1 MPKKDSTM
9 STDTKPADAASK
21 NGEQAEKLP
30 PMPDEQPVQR
40 QHELTVGERALTY
53 FTTAGMQPLKNAA
66 SETEAQVFFVAYTLG
81 SPEGD
86 PDRPLIFMFNG
97 GPGASSIYLHMGAFA
112 PKRVRL
118 RDDGTIPPPPYR
130 LVDNE
135 HTLLE
140 QADMVF
146 IDPVG
151 TGYSRAAKDD
161 LNKNYWSMKGDY
173 ESLSEVIRLYL
184 KRYGRMTSPVF
195 LCGESY
201 GTFRIAGL
209 ADHLLGKNIALA
221 GLIMVS
227 AILNYGASV
236 YARGND
242 LPYALL
248 LPTFTAAAWYH
259 KKLPADL
266 QELPL
271 REALA
276 EAERWAMNAY
286 TLVLMRGDRLEG
298 AERDEVVAQI
308 ARFSGLEP
316 RYIERSNLRVSFDR
330 FVKELLRDQ
339 RRSLSFYD
347 ARLTN
352 IDELAIGETPDFDVI
367 LAVLGAPY
375 GMLFNDYVRKQ
386 LGYENDREYQVLNMK
401 CNQAWDFGK
410 PVDGWPD
417 ASGALRSA
425 MSKNPY
431 MKVFVARGLYD
442 FATSYFA
449 IEYTLNHLGLD
460 PSLRGSIRYGDY
472 ESGHMTYIDL
482 PSLARLKGDV
492 GDFIR
497 ETLGGA
503 EALRG

>member
-1 MPKKDSTM
+1 M
-9 STDTKPADAASK
+9 STDTKPADTASK
-21 NGEQAEKLP
+21 NGEQPEKLP
-30 PMPDEQPVQR
+30 SMPDDPPVQR

-66 SETEAQVFFVAYTLG
+66 GETEAQVFFVAYTLG

-161 LNKNYWSMKGDY
+161 LNKNYWGMKGDY

-266 QELPL
+266 QERPL
-271 REALA
+271 L
-276 EAERWAMNAY
+276 
-286 TLVLMRGDRLEG
+286 
-298 AERDEVVAQI
+298 
-308 ARFSGLEP
+308 
-316 RYIERSNLRVSFDR
+316 
-330 FVKELLRDQ
+330 
-339 RRSLSFYD
+339 
-347 ARLTN
+347 
-352 IDELAIGETPDFDVI
+352 
-367 LAVLGAPY
+367 
-375 GMLFNDYVRKQ
+375 
-386 LGYENDREYQVLNMK
+386 
-401 CNQAWDFGK
+401 
-410 PVDGWPD
+410 
-417 ASGALRSA
+417 
-425 MSKNPY
+425 
-431 MKVFVARGLYD
+431 
-442 FATSYFA
+442 
-449 IEYTLNHLGLD
+449 
-460 PSLRGSIRYGDY
+460 
-472 ESGHMTYIDL
+472 
-482 PSLARLKGDV
+482 
-492 GDFIR
+492 
-497 ETLGGA
+497 
-503 EALRG
+503 